1 MKELNLKSKQTE
13 EQKIIEGVPTRIEK
27 LKIKNI
33 LLTDEIA
40 QLEKRGKG
48 LIDRQTGGETN
59 RQTVRDTT

>member
-1 MKELNLKSKQTE
+1 MSNQTE

-48 LIDRQTGGETN
+48 LIYRQTGGETY